1 VIAARHRGVALLFL
15 AFALLVAP
23 AVARAANCTPDPGW
37 GTIDRNVA
45 QQVAVQLNAQRAA
58 NGLGALALSPTLT
71 ASAEWKSLHMG
82 FYGSFDHSDPA
93 PPIARDAGTRMHDC
107 GYASLGIGENI
118 ADGFNTPSSVMTAWM
133 NSPGHRANILNG
145 SFTVVG
151 IGVGITSGGMYY
163 WTTDFGDTADAG
175 TVPVGT
181 SPTPPAPAPPAPPA
195 TTIPAPP
202 ATVPPATV
210 PTAPAPALPATTTT
224 TPKATVPPK
233 TTPGTATTA
242 AAIAAPEGTSG
253 TVTAKDAI
261 GTPVA
266 NAGHLVAEPDMF
278 HARPGRPRIL
288 RPLGNDQNPGAKPL
302 RILEILHKPRG
313 SSARVVRDG
322 HAIRL
327 RLPRGA
333 HGTKHLVYLV
343 SAASGDRA
351 HGTITVIT
359 RPISRS

>member
-23 AVARAANCTPDPGW
+23 AVARAANCTPDPSW
-37 GTIDRNVA
+37 GTIDRTVA

-82 FYGSFDHSDPA
+82 FYNYFDHSDPA
-93 PPIARDAGTRMHDC
+93 PPVARDAGTRIHDC
-107 GYASLGIGENI
+107 GYAPLGIGENI
-118 ADGFNTPSSVMTAWM
+118 ASGFNTPSSVMTAWM

-145 SFTVVG
+145 SFTVMG
-151 IGVGITSGGMYY
+151 IGVGITSRGVYY
-163 WTTDFGDTADAG
+163 WTTDFGYEADAG

-181 SPTPPAPAPPAPPA
+181 SPIPPAPAPPAPPA
-195 TTIPAPP
+195 TTVPP
-202 ATVPPATV
+202 PVPVPPAPAPTV
-210 PTAPAPALPATTTT
+210 PAT
-224 TPKATVPPK
+224 TVPPK
-233 TTPGTATTA
+233 TTVPTPTPVKGTTAAGTATTA
-242 AAIAAPEGTSG
+242 AAIAAPEATSG

-261 GTPVA
+261 GTPVSSA
-266 NAGHLVAEPDMF
+266 SQLVAEPDKF

-288 RPLGNDQNPGAKPL
+288 RPLGNDQNPSAKPL
-302 RILEILHKPRG
+302 RILEILSKPRG
-313 SSARVVRDG
+313 SSARVVRNG

-343 SAASGDRA
+343 STASGESARGMITIVMRA
-351 HGTITVIT
+351 V
-359 RPISRS
+359 SR